1 MRTRS
6 LIVEAATVALVVAVS
21 AGGRAQG
28 AEPAAPQLPTKPV
41 ATSPGCPDLSV
52 KLTLQ
57 TSLVNGR
64 GQVAL
69 HSKVCNVG
77 NRDFAA
83 PPQPAMRAEFHV
95 TTWHPPKT
103 PAQEGNT
110 NVFAGPIP
118 VATQIPIGQCVP
130 YEERYA
136 FDGVLR
142 WLEPAVRPVLAAGE
156 RLAHKE
162 FAFNLVYPPAG
173 YTAKASDDCSTT
185 NNAVGVTVTYVD
197 KQ

>member
-1 MRTRS
+1 MKTRS
-6 LIVEAATVALVVAVS
+6 WLAALAAMATVAAAPVS
-21 AGGRAQG
+21 LAGGAG
-28 AEPAAPQLPTKPV
+28 AAEKQPDKVAAMP
-41 ATSPGCPDLSV
+41 SPGCPDLSV

-57 TSLVNGR
+57 TSLVNGK

-69 HSKVCNVG
+69 HGKVCNVG
-77 NRDFAA
+77 NRVFAA

-110 NVFAGPIP
+110 SVFAGPIP

-162 FAFNLVYPPAG
+162 FAFNLVYPPSG

-197 KQ
+197 KP

>member
-1 MRTRS
+1 MNTRS
-6 LIVEAATVALVVAVS
+6 WIAEVLALGVVLVAT
-21 AGGRAQG
+21 GGPARA
-28 AEPAAPQLPTKPV
+28 AEPAAPKLPTKPV
-41 ATSPGCPDLSV
+41 PASHGCPDLAV
-52 KLTLQ
+52 KLALE

-64 GQVAL
+64 GHVAL
-69 HSKVCNVG
+69 HAKVCNQG
-77 NRDFAA
+77 NRDFVA

-110 NVFAGPIP
+110 SVFKGPIP

-142 WLEPAVRPVLAAGE
+142 WLDPAVKPVLAANE

-162 FAFNLVYPPAG
+162 FAVTLVYPASG

-185 NNAVGVTVTYVD
+185 NNSVGVTVTYTD
-197 KQ
+197 AK